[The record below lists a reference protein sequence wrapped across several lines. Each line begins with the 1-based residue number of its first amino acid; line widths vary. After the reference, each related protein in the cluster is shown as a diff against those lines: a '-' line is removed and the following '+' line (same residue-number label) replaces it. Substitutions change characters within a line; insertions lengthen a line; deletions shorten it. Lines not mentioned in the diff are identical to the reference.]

1 MNTTTFTIESV
12 HGVKQTIVLGPE
24 IRVPAGSQTQQNSS
38 GSNANQTGVKTT
50 SSAACH

>member
-24 IRVPAGSQTQQNSS
+24 GRVPTGNQTPENSS
-38 GSNANQTGVKTT
+38 GSSANQTGAKTT
-50 SSAACH
+50 ASAARH